1 MALFGGSKSQTT
13 APSKA
18 PSGAPHQVNL
28 ISVGT
33 VIEGSVNAEHDVRV
47 SGCVKGDLNVKGK
60 AILTPEGEVEGE
72 IRASN
77 GDVAGRVQGNIHI
90 EGLLILRRTARI
102 EADIKTARVVVEDG
116 ALFNGVCDMGHLKAV
131 KPLLHAADGKLQAAG

>member
-1 MALFGGSKSQTT
+1 MALFGGSKSQSS

-28 ISVGT
+28 ISEGT
-33 VIEGSVNAEHDVRV
+33 VIEGTVNAEYDVRV

-60 AILTPEGEVEGE
+60 AILTPDGVVEGE
-72 IRASN
+72 IRAGN
-77 GDVAGRVQGNIHI
+77 GDIAGRVRGNIHI
-90 EGLLILRRTARI
+90 EGLLVLRRSARV

-131 KPLLHAADGKLQAAG
+131 KPLLHAADGEFQAAG